1 LFKYLKIKS
10 ILKLILA
17 VLVLASISGI
27 FSGIFLLSLQWV
39 TDLRIKNEKLIYFL
53 PFAGIVILIIYDK
66 ISKKSQLG
74 NLLIFNAYENNN
86 FKIPTIN
93 SFLVYIST
101 IISHL
106 FGASVGREG
115 TAIQM
120 STSLVDQILRIF
132 QIDTIHKNTLIK
144 CALAAGFSSVFG
156 TPIAGLI
163 FAFEIFRKKGLN
175 LKVFPL
181 VLLSSFLADFL
192 CSYSLG
198 VKHAHYP
205 SVENLTI
212 DFMLILKIILMSIL
226 FGFSAYLFINLISI
240 QKKIFSKFNKYG
252 VIIVG
257 AIIIVAY
264 YLVSESQYYLGLGI
278 PQIQNSFS
286 ESVPIYS
293 SLAKT
298 ISTTFSLAIG
308 FKGGEVTPLFF
319 IGSHLGSALSS
330 ILSIDIILACALG
343 FVSVFGAATN
353 TPFASAA
360 IGCEIFGYEYF
371 YLFLLATLIAKFFK
385 GNKSIYS

>member
-1 LFKYLKIKS
+1 MFKYLKIKS
-10 ILKLILA
+10 FLKLILA

-39 TDLRIKNEKLIYFL
+39 TDLRINNEKLIYFL
-53 PFAGIVILIIYDK
+53 PIAGIVILIIYDK

-120 STSLVDQILRIF
+120 STAIVDQILRIF
-132 QIDTIHKNTLIK
+132 QMDTIHKNTLIK
-144 CALAAGFSSVFG
+144 CAIAAGFSSVFG

-163 FAFEIFRKKGLN
+163 FAFEIFRKKDLN
-175 LKVFPL
+175 LKVFPFVL
-181 VLLSSFLADFL
+181 VSSFLADFL
-192 CSYSLG
+192 CSYSFG
-198 VKHAHYP
+198 VKHSHYP

-226 FGFSAYLFINLISI
+226 FGLSAYLFIKLISI
-240 QKKIFSKFNKYG
+240 QKQFFRKFNKYR
-252 VIIVG
+252 VIIIG
-257 AIIIVAY
+257 ATIIVAY
-264 YLVSESQYYLGLGI
+264 YLVSDSQYYLGLGI

-286 ESVPIYS
+286 EPVPLYS
-293 SLAKT
+293 FLAKT
-298 ISTTFSLAIG
+298 ITTTFSLSIG

-319 IGSHLGSALSS
+319 IGSHLGSSLSS
-330 ILSIDIILACALG
+330 LLSIDIILACALG
-343 FVSVFGAATN
+343 FVSVFGAATSA
-353 TPFASAA
+353 PFASAA

-371 YLFLLATLIAKFFK
+371 YLFLLATLVAKFIK